1 MRNKKLEGSGYEIVI
16 FINKPV
22 SQSCAVAVEQFWRV
36 IGQSNFTYKRLAAT
50 KAYQSLVFVLH
61 ITALWS
67 MKQSSILS
75 AKFDILVAGQDVG
88 VIGGRKHGL
97 FSTFIDLQSTFPML
111 TALKVTSFS

>member
-1 MRNKKLEGSGYEIVI
+1 
-16 FINKPV
+16 
-22 SQSCAVAVEQFWRV
+22 
-36 IGQSNFTYKRLAAT
+36 
-50 KAYQSLVFVLH
+50 
-61 ITALWS
+61 